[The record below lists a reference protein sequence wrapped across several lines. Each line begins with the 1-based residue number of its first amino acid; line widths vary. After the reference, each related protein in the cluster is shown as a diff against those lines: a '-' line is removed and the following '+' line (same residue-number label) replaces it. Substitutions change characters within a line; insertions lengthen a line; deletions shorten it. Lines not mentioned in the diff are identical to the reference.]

1 MCDQR
6 DKIRIISINM
16 NMNMNM
22 NMKENILC
30 LRFEEAV

>member
-16 NMNMNM
+16 NMNM
-22 NMKENILC
+22 KENILC